1 MEELESQERI
11 GDFLVRIGAMT
22 KEQVADVIAYQET
35 NPRSLFGMIAIEKGY
50 IDDKALR
57 AYLMAKQGAQGGKR
71 QNEN

>member
-22 KEQVADVIAYQET
+22 MEQVADVLLYQET

-50 IDDKALR
+50 IDDRALR
-57 AYLMAKQGAQGGKR
+57 AYLMAKQGTTRDKKHTA
-71 QNEN
+71 N